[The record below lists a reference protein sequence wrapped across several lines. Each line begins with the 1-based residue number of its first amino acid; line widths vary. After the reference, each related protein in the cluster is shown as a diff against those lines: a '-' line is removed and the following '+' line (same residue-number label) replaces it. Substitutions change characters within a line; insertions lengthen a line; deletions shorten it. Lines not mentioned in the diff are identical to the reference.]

1 MEINLTEIYNQLEA
15 WRAEHKI
22 TAENKKDYLINVMEE
37 FGEIST
43 SLRLYKKSERV
54 NDNHELKCAKHFM
67 INNICNIAV
76 LTILAADEIPSRK
89 KESTIDTSEVDFE
102 KFNLNHLIIDC
113 GTFFKYDFTNHY
125 YFNSILKDCAKLC
138 EYYGYNLEQELIKTV
153 KEISSLA
160 GDYNEK
166 ARKWIKDE
174 IVESSETELA
184 TRILRIENAV
194 KNASSFDEFKSFCLE
209 DYNETTRHIPKDS
222 VIVEDNTPKEE
233 PTMDK
238 LAEFNLETYK
248 EKVEADV
255 NRARTTIDKFD
266 S

>member
-125 YFNSILKDCAKLC
+125 YFNSILNFVSTMVITLNKNSLRLSKKFQVS
-138 EYYGYNLEQELIKTV
+138 LEITMKRL
-153 KEISSLA
+153 
-160 GDYNEK
+160 
-166 ARKWIKDE
+166 
-174 IVESSETELA
+174 
-184 TRILRIENAV
+184 ENG
-194 KNASSFDEFKSFCLE
+194 
-209 DYNETTRHIPKDS
+209 
-222 VIVEDNTPKEE
+222 
-233 PTMDK
+233 
-238 LAEFNLETYK
+238 
-248 EKVEADV
+248 
-255 NRARTTIDKFD
+255 
-266 S
+266 